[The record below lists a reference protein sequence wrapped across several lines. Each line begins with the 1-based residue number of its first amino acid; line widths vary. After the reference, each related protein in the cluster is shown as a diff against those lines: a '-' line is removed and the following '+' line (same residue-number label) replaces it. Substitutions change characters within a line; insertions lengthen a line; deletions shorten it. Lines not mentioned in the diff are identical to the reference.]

1 MPLSIAEVLWTARY
15 DYQPDWKLA
24 RHSHEHFQMINCLG
38 GSGQFFLQDRVY
50 PLNPGSLFLIKPR
63 HIHGLIP
70 SSLVKT
76 LDLKFLVRDR
86 GLRHSL
92 MRAPEVITGQSSGI
106 AVLFEHIRTEGE
118 RKDPLYRELCSVY
131 LLQILFRYLRGV
143 GDLSVSESGDV
154 DVASDP
160 PRDSLARQVVEFIQA
175 NYTADLSLSQIAEAV
190 GRSDR
195 RVRQC
200 CEESL
205 GESPMRFLTQYRVRK
220 AMELIQYSDYALKDV
235 AGLVGFKSIH
245 HFTRVFH
252 EITGA
257 TPGAWRRKYQ
267 AGICKDVVIDPGF
280 LNTNRTI
287 AGETRH

>member
-24 RHSHEHFQMINCLG
+24 HHSHEHFQMIYCLS
-38 GSGQFFLQDRVY
+38 GSGRFFLEDSEY
-50 PLNPGSLFLIKPR
+50 PLDLESLFLIKPR
-63 HIHGLIP
+63 RTHGLIP

-86 GLRHSL
+86 GLRQSL
-92 MRAPEVITGQSSGI
+92 IRAPEVITGQQSGI

-143 GDLSVSESGDV
+143 GHLSASESADV
-154 DVASDP
+154 DVPSDP
-160 PRDSLARQVVEFIQA
+160 PRDSLARQVVDFIQA
-175 NYTADLSLSQIAEAV
+175 NYTADLSLNQIAQAV

-195 RVRQC
+195 RVRQRF
-200 CEESL
+200 EESL
-205 GESPMRFLTQYRVRK
+205 GASPMRYLTQYRVRK
-220 AMELIQYSDYALKDV
+220 ATELIQYSDYALKDV

-267 AGICKDVVIDPGF
+267 AGICKDVVIDPRF
-280 LNTNRTI
+280 SNTNRTI